1 MYTNLMVIDL
11 LFYYLYRPAKKSSVE
26 KYKKKIPISEAC
38 GLLNSFRLKVIK
50 F

>member
-1 MYTNLMVIDL
+1 MVIDL
-11 LFYYLYRPAKKSSVE
+11 LFYYLYCLVKKSFVE
-26 KYKKKIPISEAC
+26 KYKKNINFRVC

>member
-11 LFYYLYRPAKKSSVE
+11 LFYNLYRPAKKSSIE
-26 KYKKKIPISEAC
+26 KYKKNTNFRAC

>member
-1 MYTNLMVIDL
+1 MVIDL

-26 KYKKKIPISEAC
+26 KYKKKNTNFRAC

>member
-26 KYKKKIPISEAC
+26 KYKKKIPISVLEAC
-38 GLLNSFRLKVIK
+38 WIVLG
-50 F
+50 

>member
-26 KYKKKIPISEAC
+26 KYKKIPISELVAC
-38 GLLNSFRLKVIK
+38 WIVLG
-50 F
+50 